1 MKPQTLVGLGLVGAL
16 GVSLLRR
23 TPRAAEPAPARG
35 DWSQLGERLG
45 MRAPS
50 STAPKTAASGVE
62 EFTREPLWRPA
73 VLTEFYPDAPPSER
87 IREGGAYDR
96 FTNKKTGEKHP
107 IITVDQHKRDPAKYP
122 FVTVAA
128 DFVLEGRTLKPGHG
142 PRVYFRR
149 FPEFVFRIFDTGG
162 NFHGAD
168 KQQALDKKKNQGRE
182 PFDVAVEYSG
192 AWRRWFT
199 GTRKG
204 EDLTD
209 YFIDWTDVVPYPK
222 ELAVFLQRPAVS

>member
-1 MKPQTLVGLGLVGAL
+1 MKPQAWVGLGLLGAL
-16 GVSLLRR
+16 GVSALRR
-23 TPRAAEPAPARG
+23 APSSAPSAPSPG
-35 DWSQLGERLG
+35 DWSQLGQRLG
-45 MRAPS
+45 LRALRAPAS
-50 STAPKTAASGVE
+50 SPASGIE

-73 VLTEFYPDAPPSER
+73 VLTEFYPDAPPSQR
-87 IREGGAYDR
+87 RREGGPFDR

-107 IITVDQHKRDPAKYP
+107 ILTVDQHMRDQTKFP

-162 NFHGAD
+162 NFFGD
-168 KQQALDKKKNQGRE
+168 GKQLAQEKKKTQGRE
-182 PFDVAVEYSG
+182 PFDIAVEYGG
-192 AWRRWFT
+192 AWRHWFT
-199 GTRKG
+199 GTKKG

-209 YFIDWTDVVPYPK
+209 YYIDWADVVPYPK
-222 ELAVFLQRPAVS
+222 ELAVYPQRPAVS